1 MVKTF
6 NFASVSASNTA
17 RDEFNARLAQMRA
30 VCADEYYGFRSL
42 MKQVVCGGK
51 TAVYKKIKDGTVRLG
66 IVIKDEPTLVMK
78 VNEAEE
84 ITEYSTKMPELGE
97 YCVHG
102 YISGLN
108 KWDEEAAL
116 KCGFRCINE
125 FLLQIS

>member
-6 NFASVSASNTA
+6 NFASSVRSNTA
-17 RDEFNARLAQMRA
+17 RDEFNTRLAQMRA
-30 VCADEYYGFRSL
+30 ACADEYYGFRSL
-42 MKQVVCGGK
+42 MAQIVLGGK
-51 TAVYKKIKDGTVRLG
+51 TSVHKKIKDGTVRLE

-78 VNEAEE
+78 VNEGDE
-84 ITEYSTKMPELGE
+84 IVEYSAKMPELGE

-116 KCGFRCINE
+116 KCGFRYINE
-125 FLLQIS
+125 FLLQVS